1 MYRRKLEYE
10 SLKDKYDQ
18 DLVFT
23 LFEEM
28 LSKHKNEKITL
39 RNMEQFLIGLRK
51 YKKMDYRIEL
61 LK

>member
-51 YKKMDYRIEL
+51 YKKDGL
-61 LK
+61 